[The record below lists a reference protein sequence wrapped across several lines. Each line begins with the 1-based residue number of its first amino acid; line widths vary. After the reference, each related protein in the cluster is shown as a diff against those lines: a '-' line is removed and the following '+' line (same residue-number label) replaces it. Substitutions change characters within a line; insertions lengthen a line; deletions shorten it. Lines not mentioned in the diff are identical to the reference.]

1 MTTRNKQD
9 VLGASTDITLLNPD
23 AAQALVEGS
32 HGDPFAVLGPHEEDH
47 AMVVRA
53 FLPRAIGVEL
63 LERDSDRV
71 LTRLQPG
78 QVPDLFV
85 GRLDRLAPYRLRIRW
100 PHGEEIVEDPYAFG
114 PLLGELDLY
123 LIGEGNHRELGTCL
137 GAQMM
142 TVDGVKG
149 VRFAVWAPNAR
160 RVSVVGEFCQWD
172 GRRYPMRQRQPT
184 GVWEIFI
191 PGLPEGAVYKYEIL
205 GQDGLLPL
213 KADPVARATQA
224 PPETGSVVAA
234 PLAHDWQD
242 QTWMA
247 ERAERHAADAPI
259 SVYEVH
265 AASWRRHGG
274 DEGELY
280 SWDDMAQWLI
290 PYVKEMGFTHIELL
304 PIMEHPFGGSWG
316 YQPLSQFAPSGRFG
330 KPQDFAAFV
339 DACHQAGIGVILD
352 WVPAHFP
359 TDPHGLARFDGTA
372 LYEYQ
377 DPREGFHQDWNTY
390 IYNLGRHEVHG
401 FMLASALYWLK
412 HFHVDALRVDA
423 VASMLYRNYSREEG
437 EWIPNRHGGQEN
449 LETIDFLTHLNDVV
463 HEEAPGAIMIAEE
476 STAWP
481 GVSRPV
487 SEGGL
492 GFAYKWNMGWMHDT
506 LNYMS
511 EDPLYRS
518 YHHGELT
525 FSLVYAFSEHFM
537 LPISHDE
544 VVHGKGSLINK
555 MPGDR
560 WQQFANLR
568 ACLSLM
574 WTHPGKKLLFMGCEL
589 AQFREWSHDRELDWF
604 LLGHSEHQGISDLV
618 RDLNGIY
625 TREPALHEQDC
636 VPEGFEWV
644 VGDDAHNSVLAWL
657 RWSRDGQP
665 VLVVINLTPQ
675 EISGYGVGVP
685 TAGHWQECFNSNAQ
699 LYGGTGTGNDGGR
712 EAEARESHGHPF
724 TLSLHLPPLGA
735 TILKPG
741 NVALK

>member
-1 MTTRNKQD
+1 MTTRSKQD
-9 VLGASTDITLLNPD
+9 VHSASLDSTSLHPD
-23 AAQALVEGS
+23 AAQALVEGT
-32 HGDPFAVLGPHEEDH
+32 HGDPFAVLGPHDVDH
-47 AMVVRA
+47 EMIVRA

-85 GRLDRLAPYRLRIRW
+85 GRLDRLVPYRLRIRW

-172 GRRYPMRQRQPT
+172 GRRYPMRLRQPT

-191 PGLPEGAVYKYEIL
+191 PGLEEGAVYKYEIL
-205 GQDGLLPL
+205 GQSGLLPL
-213 KADPVARATQA
+213 KADPVARATQS

-242 QTWMA
+242 QAWMQ
-247 ERAERHAADAPI
+247 ERASRHGAEAPI

-280 SWDDMAQWLI
+280 SWGDLAQWLI

-330 KPQDFAAFV
+330 KPQEFAAFV

-359 TDPHGLARFDGTA
+359 TDAHGLARFDGTA

-423 VASMLYRNYSREEG
+423 VASMLYRNYSRKEG

-449 LETIDFLTHLNDVV
+449 LEAIDFLTHLNEVV
-463 HEEAPGAIMIAEE
+463 GEEAPGAIMIAEE

-492 GFAYKWNMGWMHDT
+492 GFNYKWNMGWMHDT
-506 LNYMS
+506 LSYMS

-525 FSLVYAFSEHFM
+525 FSLVYAFSERFM

-604 LLGHSEHQGISDLV
+604 LLADSEHQGISNLV
-618 RDLNGIY
+618 RDLNGLY
-625 TREPALHEQDC
+625 TGEPALHEQDC
-636 VPEGFEWV
+636 VPEGFEWII
-644 VGDDAHNSVLAWL
+644 GDDAHNSVLAWL
-657 RWSRDGQP
+657 RWSREGEP
-665 VLVVINLTPQ
+665 MLVVLNLTPQ
-675 EISGYGVGVP
+675 TLSGYGVGVP
-685 TAGHWQECFNSNAQ
+685 SAGYWQECFNSNASA
-699 LYGGTGTGNDGGR
+699 YGGTGAGNDGGR
-712 EAEARESHGHPF
+712 DSEARESHGHPF

-735 TILKPG
+735 VILKPG
-741 NVALK
+741 RKALN